1 MSALAEPGQESLLL
15 SSHGK
20 AAPKVLQSF
29 GTVARGARS
38 GSGSG
43 DRAPFRPAV
52 DAVGSGTSTG
62 DAVGGRGGRGKTRL
76 SGDLARDRLSPPGS
90 FEETFSMA
98 NSTELSVY
106 ATSGSRLYYVSL
118 KCVIKKKKKK
128 LLQRSFRSK
137 TSEDRAE
144 IASQLR
150 TFISCSSS
158 FKSLTPQKSG

>member
-1 MSALAEPGQESLLL
+1 M
-15 SSHGK
+15 
-20 AAPKVLQSF
+20 
-29 GTVARGARS
+29 RGARS

-52 DAVGSGTSTG
+52 DAVGSETSTG
-62 DAVGGRGGRGKTRL
+62 DAVGGRGGRGKTRRTR
-76 SGDLARDRLSPPGS
+76 DPARDSLSPPGS
-90 FEETFSMA
+90 SEETLSMA
-98 NSTELSVY
+98 NSIELSVC
-106 ATSGSRLYYVSL
+106 AASGSRLYYVSL

-128 LLQRSFRSK
+128 NSC
-137 TSEDRAE
+137 SEASARRQARTCDRAE